1 MSYNYDDVG
10 YTEKGKGILRA
21 WGHFLNETP
30 WTCFCTFTTHYKLK
44 KKRARKVMEQMTAQL
59 LEKYTNSFRIF
70 WVAEPHAD
78 KQDFHVHALI
88 KIDATVV
95 TPKQSL
101 TEAWHKV
108 CYPSGYRK
116 TNLVDVQDYEA
127 ARGGQYYVAKYLQ
140 KEEVD
145 YDIH

>member
-1 MSYNYDDVG
+1 MSFYKG
-10 YTEKGKGILRA
+10 YSNNEKTVLRE
-21 WGHFLNETP
+21 WGNWLNEIP
-30 WTCFCTFTTHYKLK
+30 WTCFCTFTTHYKLTK
-44 KKRARKVMEQMTAQL
+44 DAARIKMVKMTAQL
-59 LEKYTNSFRIF
+59 LQKYSNSFRIF

-78 KQDFHVHALI
+78 KQDFHIHALI
-88 KIDATVV
+88 KIDETVV

-101 TEAWHKV
+101 TEAWYKV
-108 CYPSGYRK
+108 SCPAGYK
-116 TNLVDVQDYEA
+116 KHNLVDVQDYEP